1 MDGEIVVNNHRGLYI
16 QVLKKICNSL
26 TGVIRGFTEHLRGD
40 GVANTGLVIKS
51 VSQEGFMKGQ
61 DEKRDG
67 EVQ

>member
-1 MDGEIVVNNHRGLYI
+1 M
-16 QVLKKICNSL
+16 
-26 TGVIRGFTEHLRGD
+26 
-40 GVANTGLVIKS
+40 ANTGLVIKS

>member
-1 MDGEIVVNNHRGLYI
+1 M
-16 QVLKKICNSL
+16 
-26 TGVIRGFTEHLRGD
+26 IRGFTEHLRGD
-40 GVANTGLVIKS
+40 GVANTGLVIKIKS